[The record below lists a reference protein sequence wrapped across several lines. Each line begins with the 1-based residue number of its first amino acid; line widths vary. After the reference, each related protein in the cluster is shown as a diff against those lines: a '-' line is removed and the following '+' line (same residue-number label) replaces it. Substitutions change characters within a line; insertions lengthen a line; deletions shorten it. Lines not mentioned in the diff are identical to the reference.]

1 MRINR
6 LFATALTLITLM
18 AGCGDGGDPSGP
30 GGGGGGGTTLPNGTF
45 SGTLNGSGFRVISAI
60 VTRSGDIVAMG
71 ASDTQGRALG
81 WAVVATGP
89 GTYPIQGSIG
99 NNAIWAEASSGWVAS
114 AVTPGSSG
122 SVTLTTLTAS
132 RAVGSFQFTLVPS
145 SGNASGNR
153 TVSGSFDLAIQGA
166 AAN

>member
-1 MRINR
+1 MRTNR
-6 LFATALTLITLM
+6 LFATALTLIILL

-45 SGTLNGSGFRVISAI
+45 SGTVNGSNFRVVSAF
-60 VTRSGDIVAMG
+60 VTYSGNIVAMG
-71 ASDTQGRALG
+71 AADTQGRGFG
-81 WAVVATGP
+81 WAVIATAP

-99 NNAIWAEASSGWVAS
+99 NNAIWTEASSGWAAS
-114 AVTPGSSG
+114 AATAGSSG
-122 SVTLTTLTAS
+122 SVTLTTLTPT

-153 TVSGSFDLAIQGA
+153 TVSGSFDLTIQGGT
-166 AAN
+166 N